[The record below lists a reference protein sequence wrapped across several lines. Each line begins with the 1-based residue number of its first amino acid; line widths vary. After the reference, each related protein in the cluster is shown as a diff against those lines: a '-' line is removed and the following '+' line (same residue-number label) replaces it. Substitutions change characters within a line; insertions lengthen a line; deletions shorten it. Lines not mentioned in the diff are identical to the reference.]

1 MPKIHVNKIEFY
13 ITNVCNLNCEYCNRF
28 NNLNFKGWQKWSDYA
43 EIYSKW
49 SELLDIQQ
57 VVILGGEPLLNPTI
71 CDWAQGL
78 RSTWGKGVQILS
90 NGTRINHVEGLHETL
105 KRIPNQ
111 KIIWLS
117 VMIHNMNEIDN
128 IVNEI
133 EKFLKAPV
141 KKIIG
146 KENNKFQAPLMLA
159 DDFVQIPVWITDS
172 FEQNAIIKDADNR
185 WTLHNSNPEL
195 AHSMCSFADNK
206 SYHFIRGKLYK
217 CGPVALLPELDQQLD
232 LAINDDDRQL
242 LNSYQPLTLEN
253 FDSYHEEF
261 FKKLDNPIP
270 QCKFCPDYHGGGKIW
285 PVRKGLAVN

>member
-1 MPKIHVNKIEFY
+1 VPKIHINKVEFY
-13 ITNVCNLNCEYCNRF
+13 ITNVCNLTCEYCNRF
-28 NNLNFKGWQKWSDYA
+28 NNLNFKGWQKWNDYA

-49 SELLDIQQ
+49 SELLEIQK

-71 CDWAQGL
+71 CDWSTGL
-78 RSTWGKGVQILS
+78 RSTWGQEVQILS
-90 NGTRINHVEGLHETL
+90 NGTRINHVEGLYDTL
-105 KRIPNQ
+105 KQIPKQNT
-111 KIIWLS
+111 IWLS
-117 VMIHNMNEIDN
+117 VMIHNMNEIDQ
-128 IVNEI
+128 IVGEV

-146 KENNKFQAPLMLA
+146 KENNLYQASLLLT

-185 WTLHNSNPEL
+185 WTLHNSNPEV
-195 AHSMCSFADNK
+195 AHSGCSFVDNK

-217 CGPVALLPELDQQLD
+217 CGPVALLPELDQQLN

-261 FKKLDNPIP
+261 FKKLDDPIP
-270 QCKFCPDYHGGGKIW
+270 QCKFCPDYQGGGKIW
-285 PVRKGLAVN
+285 PVRKGLVVN